1 MVSFIKNKTPDGLR
15 VKTPD
20 GIGMVKYPINLLDQM
35 IFTQNSHRFT
45 SKKSQKEVPPP
56 SPQEFEASIKND
68 ISPEDDG
75 EQPICF
81 TEDQIYEI

>member
-1 MVSFIKNKTPDGLR
+1 
-15 VKTPD
+15 
-20 GIGMVKYPINLLDQM
+20 M
-35 IFTQNSHRFT
+35 IFTQNSPRFT
-45 SKKSQKEVPPP
+45 SKKSQKDVPPP